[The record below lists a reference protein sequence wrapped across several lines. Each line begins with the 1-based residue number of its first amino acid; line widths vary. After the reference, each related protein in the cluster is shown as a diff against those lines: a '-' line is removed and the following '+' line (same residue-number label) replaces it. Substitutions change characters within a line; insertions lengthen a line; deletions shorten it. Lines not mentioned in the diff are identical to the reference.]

1 MENLTKENENAT
13 KEIEN
18 VNILK
23 QRHGCVTAWLIF
35 WIIGFS
41 LVAIIYLFAAEFI
54 LSITQGELSK
64 TMIISSG
71 IIALA
76 SVVFTVL
83 LLRWKK
89 IGFWGYV
96 GVIIVGFVMNLNTGS
111 GIVLSLL
118 SGLISIAILYGVL
131 QIKKNNV
138 SAWENLE

>member
-1 MENLTKENENAT
+1 MENLEKE
-13 KEIEN
+13 KEN
-18 VNILK
+18 VNTLK

-41 LVAIIYLFAAEFI
+41 LVAVIYLFATEFV
-54 LSITQGELSK
+54 LNITQGELSK

-71 IIALA
+71 IFALA

-96 GVIIVGFVMNLNTGS
+96 GVIVVGFVMNLSTDS
-111 GIVLSLL
+111 GIIPSLL
-118 SGLISIAILYGVL
+118 SGLVSIAIFYGVL

-138 SAWENLE
+138 SAWQNLE